1 MEPAWQPVAR
11 KNVTLTGGFWQ
22 RWTELVGNTTL
33 KHEFDQLRHQGQLD
47 ALLLDQ
53 RLHRGLKVERP
64 DNASAGLALATAT
77 DWYWGGSIFWDSD
90 TGKWLEAAS
99 ARLEKTSDAELT
111 GFVEWVIE
119 RLQQAQQPDG
129 YLNSHIVTWRPRHRF
144 KNLRDLHELYCAGH
158 LFEAAVV
165 HFEATGKRSLL
176 DIATRYADY
185 LAKVFGPKEGQLPG
199 YCGHPEIELALLR
212 LYRVTQEPAYLELCR
227 FFINERGKSPNY
239 FDEEAIRRLDS
250 RPFRPG
256 HPGSPYAYMQA
267 DRPIREQSRV
277 VGHAVRAMYLFAAVA
292 ELAGIDH
299 DEELVAA
306 CHRVWDDLNQ
316 TKLYITG
323 GIGSAAENE
332 GFTSDYD
339 LPNETAYAETCASI
353 GLFLFAHRLLLLDLD
368 SRYSDLMELA
378 LHNNIL
384 SGLSLD
390 GKRYFYDNPLASRGQ
405 HHRVEWPW
413 WCPCCPQNL
422 ARLILSLP
430 GYVATVRDTILAVH
444 LFFDCDLAA
453 NIHGTPV
460 TLRSQTQLPFE
471 GQTVLT
477 VNPKQPAH
485 FTLAVRIPDW
495 SANQQY
501 RLNGAG
507 IEPDVRKG
515 YAHFERDWQ
524 PGDELTINFDLP
536 VRTIR
541 ARYEVESDRGRV
553 ALSRGP
559 LVYCFESS
567 DNGPE
572 LDRCL
577 LDASGNYQVSFERE
591 VLGGVNVI
599 RATVFREEQLAEGL
613 YATEPPPRKP
623 GQLTA
628 IPYYAWDNR
637 EPGEMQVWVRV
648 AGG

>member
-22 RWTELVGNTTL
+22 RWTNLVGNTTL
-33 KHEFDQLRHQGQLD
+33 QHELDQLRHQGQLD
-47 ALLLDQ
+47 ALLLNQ
-53 RLHRGLKVERP
+53 RLHRGLKI
-64 DNASAGLALATAT
+64 DKADS

-90 TGKWLEAAS
+90 TAKWLEAAS
-99 ARLEKTSDAELT
+99 ARLEKTPDAELT
-111 GFVEWVIE
+111 EAVESVIG
-119 RLQQAQQPDG
+119 RLQKAQQPDG
-129 YLNSHIVTWRPRHRF
+129 YLNTHILTWRPRHRF

-158 LFEAAVV
+158 LFEAAAV
-165 HFEATGKRSLL
+165 HFEATGQRSLL
-176 DIATRYADY
+176 DIATHYADY
-185 LAKVFGPKEGQLPG
+185 LTKVFGPKEGQLPG

-212 LYRVTQEPAYLELCR
+212 LYRVTQKPAYLELCR
-227 FFINERGKSPNY
+227 FFINERGRFPNY
-239 FDEEAIRRLDS
+239 FEQEAVQRLDT

-256 HPGSPYAYMQA
+256 HPGSPFAYMQA

-292 ELAGIDH
+292 ELASIDH
-299 DEELVAA
+299 DEELLAA

-353 GLFLFAHRLLLLDLD
+353 GLFLFAHRLLLVDLD

-390 GKRYFYDNPLASRGQ
+390 GKRFFYDNPLASRGQ

-413 WCPCCPQNL
+413 WCPCCPPNL

-430 GYVATVRDTILAVH
+430 GYVASVRDTILAVH
-444 LFFDCDLAA
+444 LFVDCDLNTSIQGA
-453 NIHGTPV
+453 PV
-460 TLRSQTQLPFE
+460 TLRTRTQLPFE

-477 VNPKQPAH
+477 VDSDRATR
-485 FTLAVRIPDW
+485 FTLAVRIPAW
-495 SANQQY
+495 ATNHKYQL
-501 RLNGAG
+501 RGGAIAPTG
-507 IEPDVRKG
+507 QKG
-515 YAHFERDWQ
+515 YAYFEREWQ
-524 PGDELTINFDLP
+524 SGDELTVQFDLP
-536 VRTIR
+536 VRAIH

-559 LVYCFESS
+559 LVYCIESR
-567 DNGPE
+567 DNGPK
-572 LDRCL
+572 LDRYL
-577 LDASGNYQVSFERE
+577 VDAAGEYEVSFEPD

-599 RATVFREEQLAEGL
+599 RATASREELVTEGL
-613 YATEPPPRKP
+613 YSTEAPQRKP
-623 GQLTA
+623 GQVTA

-637 EPGEMQVWVRV
+637 DPGEMLVWVRA